1 MKKIYSAILFL
12 CLGTSLSAFA
22 QDDKKQS
29 KKISEY
35 DEIIIKQKNPGKNAK
50 VTVEV
55 KDGNVTVNG
64 KPIDQFEDQAVIVQK
79 RRPRVITL
87 NETRSPFRNPGPAFD
102 MQMDGNFE
110 LADDNRPFLGVST
123 QSTDGGVRVQA
134 VTPKSGAEK
143 AGIKQ
148 GDLLL
153 KINEKTIESPAQL
166 SELVSTYKPD
176 DKVTVTVKRDGK
188 EIKLNAVI
196 GKHDGP
202 MAMTFRNGMP
212 FEEMKDFRFEMPE
225 GGPDNLFITP
235 SRGPRLGLRAQDTED
250 GKGVKVLD
258 VDDES
263 PADKAGIKEDDIIT
277 AVEGKAVNSADELA
291 AAYRENKE
299 KSPVKF
305 SILREGKTSVVEV
318 KIPKRLKTANL

>member
-1 MKKIYSAILFL
+1 MKKIYTAMLFL
-12 CLGTSLSAFA
+12 CIGASLTALA
-22 QDDKKQS
+22 QEDKKDS

-35 DEIIIKQKNPGKNAK
+35 DEIIIKQKAPGKNSK

-87 NETRSPFRNPGPAFD
+87 NEARSPFRTPIPGFD
-102 MQMDGNFE
+102 MQSDSNMD
-110 LADDNRPFLGVST
+110 LADENRPFLGVST
-123 QSTDGGVRVQA
+123 SSTDGGVRVQA

-166 SELVSTYKPD
+166 SELVSTYKPE

-188 EIKLNAVI
+188 ELKLNAVI
-196 GKHDGP
+196 GKHEGP

-212 FEEMKDFRFEMPE
+212 FEEIQDFRFEMPD
-225 GGPDNLFITP
+225 GGPDNLFITS

-250 GKGVKVLD
+250 EKGVKVLD
-258 VDDES
+258 VDDDS

-291 AAYRENKE
+291 AAYKENKE
-299 KSPVKF
+299 KNPVKF
-305 SILREGKTSVVEV
+305 TIMREGKTSVVEV